1 MKRIERFCDVMIK
14 AIIFD
19 LDGVI
24 VESEKAHIEAEQQA
38 FLEHGVQISAEGLHK
53 YTGTTAKMM
62 FTELIKKHKLNTTF
76 EEIFSQKEEILFKL
90 LEQEAEPTRGVIE
103 LLEKLKKRNVKLA
116 IGSSSNKKLI
126 EYVLRKLSITHLFD
140 CVVSAENIVHS
151 KPNPEIF
158 LKAAAELG
166 VSPVE
171 CAVIED
177 AKLGVEAAKRA
188 GIKCVGYRNPNS
200 GQQDLSKADM
210 IIDDFT
216 KVDVDKLLSQI
227 DAR

>member
-1 MKRIERFCDVMIK
+1 MIK

-24 VESEKAHIEAEQQA
+24 IESEKAHIEAEQQV
-38 FLEHGVQISAEGLHK
+38 FLKHGVQISAEELHK

-103 LLEKLKKRNVKLA
+103 LLEKLKRRNVKLA

-126 EYVLRKLSITHLFD
+126 EYVLRKLSVTYLFD
-140 CVVSAENIVHS
+140 CVISAENIVHS

-171 CAVIED
+171 CIVIED

-200 GQQDLSKADM
+200 GMQDLSKADM